1 MIGVELCAMMKNVAA
16 IGLGMLDGI
25 GKPTGEDFKN
35 AKAALFTKAAH
46 EIVDARRRDAAAA
59 PRPRSGSRG
68 SATSS

>member
-1 MIGVELCAMMKNVAA
+1 MMKNVAA

-46 EIVDARRRDAAAA
+46 EIVDLVAALWRVA
-59 PRPRSGSRG
+59 PRPRSGWRG
-68 SATSS
+68 SATNS